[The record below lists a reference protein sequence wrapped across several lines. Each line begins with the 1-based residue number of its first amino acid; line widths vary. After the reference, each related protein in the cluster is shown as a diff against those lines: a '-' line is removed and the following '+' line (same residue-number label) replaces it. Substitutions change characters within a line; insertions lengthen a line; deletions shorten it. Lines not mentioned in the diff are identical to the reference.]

1 MVDVV
6 VNPTCLP
13 LAAPSDPLCLHAPWD
28 ARLSV
33 PEVSFS
39 DDRHLFG
46 KTPEGL
52 HRSLTRTVTLAW
64 RLGKPRTRSS

>member
-6 VNPTCLP
+6 VNATCLP
-13 LAAPSDPLCLHAPWD
+13 LTAPSDPLCLRAPSD
-28 ARLSV
+28 ARSPVL
-33 PEVSFS
+33 EVSFS

-52 HRSLTRTVTLAW
+52 HRSLTRTV
-64 RLGKPRTRSS
+64 